1 MFFTNSSGDLQPYV
15 SWKGPSTKA
24 AVAGFSRP
32 MTNKDYDAVPNIAPP
47 QKPNP
52 IKHWR
57 KSLRPSDV
65 NGISRAAYSI
75 QSDMPGANVP
85 LGTDVNCCDGED
97 GIQQVVQQYIAPS
110 ISAEDALRQGTF
122 VQGPNDS
129 TVCIDC
135 NPETNIIRS
144 AMTEK
149 MINPREVNG
158 ELVFK
163 KYSFSTKEYL
173 RSKCKSYEQN
183 LSGALRSDVQYS
195 QQKGCCTV
203 PFPYN
208 DESVGPQTR
217 EALNCPD
224 ECQMTG
230 NHVNIIVKPNN
241 QQFFQQGA
249 VSSSSRLARLKY
261 NTVQSNAASFRSAY
275 QAQAASAGRYRANG
289 NAPYFIKSKDQRT
302 CNSADYFRQGNHTM
316 CWTTN
321 TGDVAN

>member
-15 SWKGPSTKA
+15 SWKGTSTKA

-32 MTNKDYDAVPNIAPP
+32 MTNKDYDAIPNIAPP

-65 NGISRAAYSI
+65 NGISRAAYAI

-110 ISAEDALRQGTF
+110 ISAENALREGTF
-122 VQGPNDS
+122 EQGPNDS
-129 TVCIDC
+129 RVCISC
-135 NPETNIIRS
+135 NPETNIIKS

-173 RSKCKSYEQN
+173 KSKCRTYDQN

-217 EALNCPD
+217 ESLNCPD
-224 ECQMTG
+224 ETCDG
-230 NHVNIIVKPNN
+230 NGINIIVKPNN

-275 QAQAASAGRYRANG
+275 QAQAANAGRYRANG
-289 NAPYFIKSKDQRT
+289 NAPYFIKSKDQTT
-302 CNSADYFRQGNHTM
+302 CNSSIYFRQGNHTM

>member
-15 SWKGPSTKA
+15 SWKGSSTKA

-32 MTNKDYDAVPNIAPP
+32 MTNKDYDAAPNIAPFG
-47 QKPNP
+47 KPNP

-65 NGISRAAYSI
+65 NGISRAAYAI
-75 QSDMPGANVP
+75 QSDMPGANVS
-85 LGTDVNCCDGED
+85 LGTDVNCCDRED
-97 GIQQVVQQYIAPS
+97 GIQQVVQEYITPS
-110 ISAEDALRQGTF
+110 NAAENALREGTF
-122 VQGPNDS
+122 EQGPNDS
-129 TVCIDC
+129 RVCISC
-135 NPETNIIRS
+135 NPETNIIKS

-149 MINPREVNG
+149 MINPREVDG

-173 RSKCKSYEQN
+173 KSKCRTYDQN
-183 LSGALRSDVQYS
+183 LSGALRSDVEYS
-195 QQKGCCTV
+195 KQNGCCTV

-217 EALNCPD
+217 ESLNCPD
-224 ECQMTG
+224 ETCDG
-230 NHVNIIVKPNN
+230 NGINIIVKPNN

-261 NTVQSNAASFRSAY
+261 NTVQSNATSFRSAY

-289 NAPYFIKSKDQRT
+289 NAPYFIKSKDEN
-302 CNSADYFRQGNHTM
+302 CNSALYFRKGNHTM

-321 TGDVAN
+321 TGDITN